1 MGRVPRG
8 PARLAGVAPE
18 EGAGHRP
25 GGGPGG
31 VAQEDQGV
39 VGLVVETEPAGRQLV
54 PPAQW
59 VFSAGGGCGARTWAA
74 SGSLSQW
81 PPGLVAAWVAR
92 TAGVFIFFSNSF
104 VPGIH

>member
-39 VGLVVETEPAGRQLV
+39 VRLVVETEPAGRQLV

-59 VFSAGGGCGARTWAA
+59 VITVQGRKRWRSQSGLSFSFSFSAINFQQKT
-74 SGSLSQW
+74 S
-81 PPGLVAAWVAR
+81 
-92 TAGVFIFFSNSF
+92 SNQF
-104 VPGIH
+104 PAINCQQ